1 MNTNERAASVGLAPT
16 VDALEF
22 RKTVSLFATG
32 IAVITC
38 DDDDGGQVHGMT
50 LNSFTSISLDPP
62 TVLISVKPGKAHR
75 LISRSGRYGASILDQ
90 TQQNYSAHFSGRPQ
104 EAFTPDFVVR
114 DRVPTLSRCLA
125 WFECEIAERIQ
136 VNDHT
141 LFIGRVTACGGVDGS
156 PLMFFASKYHRPAV
170 AA

>member
-1 MNTNERAASVGLAPT
+1 MTTSERGIAAGQTPT
-16 VDALEF
+16 VDALQF

-38 DDDDGGQVHGMT
+38 DDEEGRVHGMT

-75 LISRSGRYGASILDQ
+75 LMSRAGRYGASILDQ
-90 TQQNYSAHFSGRPQ
+90 SQQSYSAHFSGRPQ
-104 EAFTPDFVVR
+104 EAFTPGFVVR
-114 DRVPTLSRCLA
+114 DRVPTLSQCLA
-125 WFECEIAERIQ
+125 WFECDVTERIQ

-141 LFIGRVTACGGVDGS
+141 LFIGRVTACGGVEGA